1 MVHGLA
7 LPVVSE
13 ESEYL
18 NVTSCS
24 GTEGAT
30 AKSPISPKHN
40 SNVMVVRRKCCKIA
54 NRWGVRPMWRHSRTF
69 RLRSLGSVGDEINE
83 VVFFLSGRWGYLAF
97 PDGRGDLGGEEKLQ
111 EFRDTLAVFPA
122 LRAAQRT
129 GTGTLRMRY
138 DGGVVGP

>member
-1 MVHGLA
+1 VLQNRQPLGCEA
-7 LPVVSE
+7 NVAAFEDLPIKEFGKRVE
-13 ESEYL
+13 
-18 NVTSCS
+18 
-24 GTEGAT
+24 
-30 AKSPISPKHN
+30 
-40 SNVMVVRRKCCKIA
+40 
-54 NRWGVRPMWRHSRTF
+54 
-69 RLRSLGSVGDEINE
+69 DEINE

-138 DGGVVGP
+138 DGGVVGPEHERSDR